1 MGYQVT
7 ARKWRPQTFDDVVE
21 QQHVTRT
28 LCNAIRLGRIAHAYL
43 FAGTRGVGKTTMAR
57 VLAKALNCEQGP
69 TDQPCNT
76 CQACLEIT
84 QGTSMDIIE
93 IDGASNRGIDEIR
106 DLRERL
112 RYLPTR
118 GRYKVYI
125 LDEVHMLTKEAFN
138 ALLKTLEE
146 PPSHVVFV
154 FATTELERI
163 PYTIVSRCQRFE
175 FKRVSL
181 TGLVEQLEH
190 ITQSE
195 GIAISR
201 ACLMR
206 VAKAAEGSMRDAQ
219 SLLDQVVAYCGMTVR
234 DEDVDQILGY
244 VGIETLAQCLHALCQ
259 QDAASA
265 LHIAALLQSEGHEAI
280 GIARALL
287 EGLRHLIVLKTVP
300 HPEELIPLSEADIET
315 LQRVAALASIEEIY
329 GQFHVLS
336 AAEQSLRHASNP
348 FLGLEMTLVRMACI
362 GRVQP
367 LQTILEHLQHLENGL
382 PAPAAFAP
390 SVGIS
395 PPSPPA
401 AKMVPMPGPG
411 EPSVVVAS
419 PRPIPRKILEEEQ
432 TSTHSAERVQ
442 EAASVL
448 APEPVM
454 SDTPAPLVLTTAA
467 GLWEA
472 LQQRVME
479 QRPSLGGPMQHGQAQ
494 TLDGQRLVV
503 SFAKQDTFSL
513 EYLRDPEN
521 LLVVREAAQ
530 ALLGRS
536 CQIVLEASDTG
547 NGDGHGRAQP
557 GVLSAAEA
565 EAQEERQRQK
575 NDLKQAVID
584 IFGAT
589 PI

>member
-28 LCNAIRLGRIAHAYL
+28 LRNAIRLGRIAHAYL

-69 TDQPCNT
+69 TEQPCNA
-76 CQACLEIT
+76 CQSCLEIT
-84 QGTSMDIIE
+84 QGTSLDIVE

-146 PPSHVVFV
+146 PPAHVVFV
-154 FATTELERI
+154 FATTEIERI

-181 TGLVEQLEH
+181 TGLTEQLEH

-195 GIAISR
+195 GIRISR

-206 VAKAAEGSMRDAQ
+206 IAKAAEGSMRDAQ
-219 SLLDQVVAYCGMTVR
+219 SLLDQVVAYCGMEVR
-234 DEDVDQILGY
+234 DEDVNQILGY
-244 VGIETLAQCLHALCQ
+244 VGIDMLAECLRALCQ
-259 QDAASA
+259 QDAAAA
-265 LHIAALLQSEGHEAI
+265 LHIMTLLQSEGHEAT

-315 LQRVAALASIEEIY
+315 LRAVAALASIEEIY

-336 AAEQSLRHASNP
+336 AAEQTLRHASNP
-348 FLGLEMTLVRMACI
+348 FLGLEMSLVRMACI

-367 LQTILEHLQHLENGL
+367 LQTILEHLQRLETDL
-382 PAPAAFAP
+382 PAVPAPAAAEER
-390 SVGIS
+390 
-395 PPSPPA
+395 PA
-401 AKMVPMPGPG
+401 AVP
-411 EPSVVVAS
+411 A
-419 PRPIPRKILEEEQ
+419 RPVRNGQAEAAQ
-432 TSTHSAERVQ
+432 TSVRNTGARGE
-442 EAASVL
+442 
-448 APEPVM
+448 
-454 SDTPAPLVLTTAA
+454 TPAAPIHAMSLAEAPQKAVLSTAEN
-467 GLWEA
+467 LWEA
-472 LQQRVME
+472 LQQRVTE
-479 QRPSLGGPMQHGQAQ
+479 RRPPLAGHMQHGRPL
-494 TLDGQRLVV
+494 TLDEHKLVIG
-503 SFAKQDTFSL
+503 FANKFSL
-513 EYLRDPEN
+513 EYLREPEN
-521 LLVVREAAQ
+521 LVVLRDAAQ
-530 ALLGRS
+530 TLLGRS
-536 CQIVLEASDTG
+536 CNVVLEPSNVGVADINGTPETG
-547 NGDGHGRAQP
+547 TT
-557 GVLSAAEA
+557 AEQQA
-565 EAQEERQRQK
+565 GALEEVQRQK
-575 NDLKQAVID
+575 NELKQAVID

>member
-28 LCNAIRLGRIAHAYL
+28 LKNAIRLGRIAHAYL

-57 VLAKALNCEQGP
+57 VLAKALNCEHGP
-69 TDQPCNT
+69 TENPCNA
-76 CQACLEIT
+76 CQSCLEIT
-84 QGTSMDIIE
+84 QGTSMDIVE

-106 DLRERL
+106 ELRERL

-154 FATTELERI
+154 FATTEIERI

-181 TGLVEQLEH
+181 TGLSEQLAH
-190 ITQSE
+190 IAQSE
-195 GIAISR
+195 GIRISR

-206 VAKAAEGSMRDAQ
+206 IAKAAEGSMRDAQ
-219 SLLDQVVAYCGMTVR
+219 SLLDQVVAYCGMEVR
-234 DEDVDQILGY
+234 DEDVDQILGH
-244 VGIETLAQCLHALCQ
+244 VGVEALAQCLRALFQ
-259 QDAASA
+259 QDAAAA
-265 LHIAALLQSEGHEAI
+265 LHLASLLQSEGHETA

-300 HPEELIPLSEADIET
+300 HPDDLIPLSEADLAT
-315 LQRVAALASIEEIY
+315 LRTVAELASLEEIY

-336 AAEQSLRHASNP
+336 AAEQTLRHASNP

-367 LQTILEHLQHLENGL
+367 LQSILEHLQRLETEL
-382 PAPAAFAP
+382 PASPAPQEQTVSASSAA
-390 SVGIS
+390 
-395 PPSPPA
+395 PPA
-401 AKMVPMPGPG
+401 RNGRLEDVKTSGRDAVGVFEAAPVYRALPEPSLP
-411 EPSVVVAS
+411 EAPPSVV
-419 PRPIPRKILEEEQ
+419 L
-432 TSTHSAERVQ
+432 STAE
-442 EAASVL
+442 S
-448 APEPVM
+448 
-454 SDTPAPLVLTTAA
+454 
-467 GLWEA
+467 LWEA
-472 LQQRVME
+472 LQQRVTE
-479 QRPSLGGPMQHGQAQ
+479 RRPSLGGPMQHGRPL
-494 TLDGQRLVV
+494 TLDEHRLVV
-503 SFAKQDTFSL
+503 GFAKQDKFSL
-513 EYLRDPEN
+513 EYLLDPAN
-521 LLVVREAAQ
+521 LIVVRDTAQ
-530 ALLGRS
+530 ALLGRPLQVAFEPLPDETAGS
-536 CQIVLEASDTG
+536 P
-547 NGDGHGRAQP
+547 DGSEMR
-557 GVLSAAEA
+557 VAAEPETSTLG
-565 EAQEERQRQK
+565 EAQRQK
-575 NDLKQAVID
+575 NELKQAVID

>member
-28 LCNAIRLGRIAHAYL
+28 LRNAIRLGRIAHAYL

-57 VLAKALNCEQGP
+57 VLAKALNCDQGP
-69 TDQPCNT
+69 TENPCNT
-76 CQACLEIT
+76 CQSCLEIT
-84 QGTSMDIIE
+84 QGTSLDIIE

-146 PPSHVVFV
+146 PPAHVVFV

-181 TGLVEQLEH
+181 TGLVAQLEH

-195 GIAISR
+195 GIHISR

-206 VAKAAEGSMRDAQ
+206 IAKAAEGSMRDAQ
-219 SLLDQVVAYCGMTVR
+219 SLLDQVVAYGGMEVR
-234 DEDVDQILGY
+234 DEDVDRILGY
-244 VGIETLAQCLHALCQ
+244 VGVEMLAQCLRALCQ
-259 QDAASA
+259 QDAAAA
-265 LHIAALLQSEGHEAI
+265 LHIVTLLQSEGHEAT

-300 HPEELIPLSEADIET
+300 QPEELIPLSAADIEI
-315 LQRVAALASIEEIY
+315 LHAVAALASVEEIY

-336 AAEQSLRHASNP
+336 AAEQTLRHASNA
-348 FLGLEMTLVRMACI
+348 FLGLEMILVRMACI

-367 LQTILEHLQHLENGL
+367 LQTILEHLQRLETGL
-382 PAPAAFAP
+382 PPA
-390 SVGIS
+390 IS
-395 PPSPPA
+395 TSATVQEERPPAGQARPARNGQAEDVQTPARSTGVAKEATLMSQAVAGTPPSET
-401 AKMVPMPGPG
+401 VQSG
-411 EPSVVVAS
+411 S
-419 PRPIPRKILEEEQ
+419 LN
-432 TSTHSAERVQ
+432 TAE
-442 EAASVL
+442 
-448 APEPVM
+448 
-454 SDTPAPLVLTTAA
+454 

-472 LQQRVME
+472 LQQRVTE
-479 QRPSLGGPMQHGQAQ
+479 RRPSLGGPMQHGQPLS
-494 TLDGQRLVV
+494 LDEQKLVV
-503 SFAKQDTFSL
+503 GFAHKFSL

-521 LLVVREAAQ
+521 FMVVRDAAQ

-536 CQIVLEASDTG
+536 FHIALEPSDTG
-547 NGDGHGRAQP
+547 AADLNGTPATEAITEQRA
-557 GVLSAAEA
+557 GAL
-565 EAQEERQRQK
+565 EEEQRQK
-575 NDLKQAVID
+575 NALKQAVID

>member
-28 LCNAIRLGRIAHAYL
+28 LKNAIRLGRIAHAYL

-57 VLAKALNCEQGP
+57 VLAKALNCEHGP
-69 TDQPCNT
+69 TENPCNA
-76 CQACLEIT
+76 CQSCLEIT
-84 QGTSMDIIE
+84 QGTSMDIVE

-106 DLRERL
+106 ELRERL

-154 FATTELERI
+154 FATTEIERI

-181 TGLVEQLEH
+181 TGLSEQLAH
-190 ITQSE
+190 IAQSE
-195 GIAISR
+195 GIRISR

-206 VAKAAEGSMRDAQ
+206 IAKAAEGSMRDAQ
-219 SLLDQVVAYCGMTVR
+219 SLLDQVVAYCGMEVR
-234 DEDVDQILGY
+234 DEDVDQILGH
-244 VGIETLAQCLHALCQ
+244 VGVEALAQCLRALFQ
-259 QDAASA
+259 QDAAAA
-265 LHIAALLQSEGHEAI
+265 LHLASLLQSEGHETA

-300 HPEELIPLSEADIET
+300 HPDDLIPLSEADLAT
-315 LQRVAALASIEEIY
+315 LRTVAELASLEEIY

-336 AAEQSLRHASNP
+336 AAEQTLRHASNP

-367 LQTILEHLQHLENGL
+367 LQSILEHLQRLETEL
-382 PAPAAFAP
+382 PASPAPQEQTVSASSAA
-390 SVGIS
+390 
-395 PPSPPA
+395 PPA
-401 AKMVPMPGPG
+401 RNGRLEDVKTSGRDAVGVFEAAPVYRALPEPSLP
-411 EPSVVVAS
+411 EAPPSVV
-419 PRPIPRKILEEEQ
+419 L
-432 TSTHSAERVQ
+432 STAE
-442 EAASVL
+442 
-448 APEPVM
+448 
-454 SDTPAPLVLTTAA
+454 

-472 LQQRVME
+472 LQQRVTE
-479 QRPSLGGPMQHGQAQ
+479 RRPSLGGPMQHGRPL
-494 TLDGQRLVV
+494 TLDEHRLVV
-503 SFAKQDTFSL
+503 AFAKQDKFSL
-513 EYLRDPEN
+513 EYLLDPEN
-521 LLVVREAAQ
+521 LIVVRDTAQ
-530 ALLGRS
+530 ALLGRPL
-536 CQIVLEASDTG
+536 QVALEPLPDETAGSP
-547 NGDGHGRAQP
+547 DGSETRA
-557 GVLSAAEA
+557 VAEPETSTLG
-565 EAQEERQRQK
+565 EAQRQK
-575 NDLKQAVID
+575 NELKQAVID

>member
-21 QQHVTRT
+21 QRHVTRT
-28 LCNAIRLGRIAHAYL
+28 LRNAIRLGRIAHAYL

-69 TDQPCNT
+69 TEHPCNV
-76 CQACLEIT
+76 CQSCLEIT
-84 QGTSMDIIE
+84 QGTSLDIIE

-146 PPSHVVFV
+146 PPAHVVFV
-154 FATTELERI
+154 FATTEIERI

-195 GIAISR
+195 GIHISR

-206 VAKAAEGSMRDAQ
+206 IAKAAEGSMRDAQ
-219 SLLDQVVAYCGMTVR
+219 SLLDQVVAYCGMEVR

-244 VGIETLAQCLHALCQ
+244 VGIDMLAECLRALCQ
-259 QDAASA
+259 QDAAAA
-265 LHIAALLQSEGHEAI
+265 LHIMTLLQSEGHEAT

-315 LQRVAALASIEEIY
+315 LRMVAALASIEEIY

-336 AAEQSLRHASNP
+336 AAEQTLRHASNA

-367 LQTILEHLQHLENGL
+367 LQTILEHLQRLETGL
-382 PAPAAFAP
+382 PTVPAPAAGRARP
-390 SVGIS
+390 VRNG
-395 PPSPPA
+395 PA
-401 AKMVPMPGPG
+401 
-411 EPSVVVAS
+411 EHT
-419 PRPIPRKILEEEQ
+419 Q
-432 TSTHSAERVQ
+432 TSARSTGAAEETVPAMSLS
-442 EAASVL
+442 EAPQNAVL
-448 APEPVM
+448 
-454 SDTPAPLVLTTAA
+454 STAE

-472 LQQRVME
+472 LQQRVTE
-479 QRPSLGGPMQHGQAQ
+479 RRPPLGGHMQHGRPL
-494 TLDGQRLVV
+494 TLDEHKLVIG
-503 SFAKQDTFSL
+503 FANKFSL
-513 EYLRDPEN
+513 EYLREPEN
-521 LLVVREAAQ
+521 LAVLRDAVQ
-530 ALLGRS
+530 TLLGRS
-536 CQIVLEASDTG
+536 FNIALEPSDVG
-547 NGDGHGRAQP
+547 
-557 GVLSAAEA
+557 AAEINGAPETGATA
-565 EAQEERQRQK
+565 EQQAGALEEVQRQK
-575 NDLKQAVID
+575 NELKQAVID

>member
-28 LCNAIRLGRIAHAYL
+28 LKNAIRLGRIAHAYL

-57 VLAKALNCEQGP
+57 VLAKALNCEHGP
-69 TDQPCNT
+69 TENPCNA
-76 CQACLEIT
+76 CQSCLEIT
-84 QGTSMDIIE
+84 QGTSMDIVE

-106 DLRERL
+106 ELRERL

-154 FATTELERI
+154 FATTEIERI

-181 TGLVEQLEH
+181 TGLSEQLAH
-190 ITQSE
+190 IAQSE
-195 GIAISR
+195 GIRISR

-206 VAKAAEGSMRDAQ
+206 IAKAAEGSMRDAQ
-219 SLLDQVVAYCGMTVR
+219 SLLDQVVAYCGMEVR
-234 DEDVDQILGY
+234 DEDVDQILGH
-244 VGIETLAQCLHALCQ
+244 VGVEALAQCLRALFQ
-259 QDAASA
+259 QDAAAA
-265 LHIAALLQSEGHEAI
+265 LHLASLLQSEGHETA

-300 HPEELIPLSEADIET
+300 HPDDLIPLSEADLAT
-315 LQRVAALASIEEIY
+315 LRTVAELASLEEIY

-336 AAEQSLRHASNP
+336 AAEQTLRHASNP

-367 LQTILEHLQHLENGL
+367 LQSILEHLQRLETEL
-382 PAPAAFAP
+382 PASPAPQEQTVSASSAA
-390 SVGIS
+390 
-395 PPSPPA
+395 PPA
-401 AKMVPMPGPG
+401 RNGRLEDVKTSGRDAVGVFESAPVYRALPEPSLP
-411 EPSVVVAS
+411 EAPPSVV
-419 PRPIPRKILEEEQ
+419 L
-432 TSTHSAERVQ
+432 STAE
-442 EAASVL
+442 S
-448 APEPVM
+448 
-454 SDTPAPLVLTTAA
+454 
-467 GLWEA
+467 LWEA
-472 LQQRVME
+472 LQQRVTE
-479 QRPSLGGPMQHGQAQ
+479 RRPSLGGPMQHGRPL
-494 TLDGQRLVV
+494 TLDEHRLVV
-503 SFAKQDTFSL
+503 GFAKQDKFSL
-513 EYLRDPEN
+513 EYLLDPEN
-521 LLVVREAAQ
+521 LIVVRDTAQ
-530 ALLGRS
+530 ALLGRPLQVAFEPLPDETAGS
-536 CQIVLEASDTG
+536 P
-547 NGDGHGRAQP
+547 DGSETR
-557 GVLSAAEA
+557 VAAEPETSTLG
-565 EAQEERQRQK
+565 EAQRQK
-575 NDLKQAVID
+575 NELKQAVID